1 MIDYYTAKEL
11 GGNTRK
17 ISIMLAE
24 TGLEHIVHFID
35 LAAGVQQQEWFLD
48 INPNG
53 RIPAIVDHD
62 VPGGHCLGESGAILV
77 YLAEKTGQFL
87 PRAEPERSRAIQWV
101 FWQVGHVGPMFGQLS
116 YFARSAPERI
126 EFAIERYRQESLRL
140 LQILDRQLFTNEYV
154 AGEYSIADMSL
165 YSWIKPAYER
175 FSQVPALQMAE
186 LGNLPRWF
194 GAVGARP
201 AVQIAMTRYEG
212 TALRIG
218 RDVEPLTAA

>member
-1 MIDYYTAKEL
+1 
-11 GGNTRK
+11 
-17 ISIMLAE
+17 
-24 TGLEHIVHFID
+24 
-35 LAAGVQQQEWFLD
+35 
-48 INPNG
+48 
-53 RIPAIVDHD
+53 
-62 VPGGHCLGESGAILV
+62 
-77 YLAEKTGQFL
+77 
-87 PRAEPERSRAIQWV
+87 
-101 FWQVGHVGPMFGQLS
+101 MFGQLS

-140 LQILDRQLFTNEYV
+140 LQMLNRQLATNEYV

-175 FSQVPALQMAE
+175 FSQMPGTE

-201 AVQIAMTRYEG
+201 AVAIAMTRYEG